1 MPDEMLTIKEAARL
15 LGVHPLTIRRR
26 ITAGKLKAE
35 YEYEGKKGR
44 RLIDRAQVVKMLE
57 DGGKTVPKSGPLA
70 RIGEDQLR
78 YNIQK
83 VNVHLEQLLHHDR
96 EERKK
101 ELKNV
106 TGRIRLY
113 LLIGIGITLIV
124 GVTVAYNIV
133 SVTGVEQAAA
143 KKALKGE
150 MLHQFVIAKEAQ
162 NQAQEATREA
172 LTGGLAQAGEKI
184 RDLEASNQ
192 ANMDILT
199 EKIGEIQTA
208 TRTDS
213 QATGEK
219 ISRQG
224 EDILRTG
231 DQVTAQAEKI
241 EAQTVEIAELR
252 KAIAELQAG
261 IEVIREEV
269 TRPTPAPAAT
279 VPPDTGEPVKTP
291 APVTTPEPPAQ
302 EEKGGG
308 FLGIF

>member
-1 MPDEMLTIKEAARL
+1 MLDEMLTIKEAARL

-57 DGGKTVPKSGPLA
+57 DGGKTVPESGPPA

-106 TGRIRLY
+106 TRRIRLY
-113 LLIGIGITLIV
+113 LLIGIGIALVV

-143 KKALKGE
+143 GKALKGE
-150 MLHQFVIAKEAQ
+150 MLHQFVIAEEAQ
-162 NQAQEATREA
+162 NQAQEATRAAISGE
-172 LTGGLAQAGEKI
+172 LAQAGEKI
-184 RDLEASNQ
+184 RNLEASNQ
-192 ANMDILT
+192 AIKREILT
-199 EKIGEIQTA
+199 AAQADSKATKAEIEKIQK
-208 TRTDS
+208 RLDVQN
-213 QATGEK
+213 QAIIGLM
-219 ISRQG
+219 
-224 EDILRTG
+224 D
-231 DQVTAQAEKI
+231 A
-241 EAQTVEIAELR
+241 
-252 KAIAELQAG
+252 
-261 IEVIREEV
+261 IRELIEMKS
-269 TRPTPAPAAT
+269 APAAT
-279 VPPDTGEPVKTP
+279 PKPTITPGPRPTIEPAKTP
-291 APVTTPEPPAQ
+291 AAVKTPEPPVQ